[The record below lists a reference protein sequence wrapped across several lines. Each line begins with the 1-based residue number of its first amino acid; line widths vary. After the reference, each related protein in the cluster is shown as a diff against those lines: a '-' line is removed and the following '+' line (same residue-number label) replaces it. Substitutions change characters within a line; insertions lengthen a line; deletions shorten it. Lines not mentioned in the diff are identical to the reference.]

1 MASVR
6 MKDQLAYLIA
16 SLNRQLE
23 EELEERLQPGGVPIE
38 QFRILEV
45 LDANEKLPMGEI
57 ASLSLIEPPTLTKIV
72 DRMVNEGL
80 VYRAP
85 DPEDRR
91 RVLILMAPAGK
102 ALYKRL
108 RGVSSAQE
116 RRIVDHLSSDRAEEL
131 KALLRE
137 LMRG

>member
-1 MASVR
+1 MAPVR

-16 SLNRQLE
+16 SLNRQFEADLA
-23 EELEERLQPGGVPIE
+23 ERLRPGGLPIE

-45 LDANEKLPMGEI
+45 LDAKEPRAMGEI
-57 ASLSLIEPPTLTKIV
+57 AAEALIETPTLTKVI
-72 DRMVNEGL
+72 DKMATEGL

-91 RVLILMAPAGK
+91 RVLVLTTSEGK

-108 RGVSSAQE
+108 RGASQAQE
-116 RRIVDHLSSDRAEEL
+116 RRISEVLEAEKAAEL
-131 KALLRE
+131 KNLLRE
-137 LMRG
+137 LLQ